1 MSLGIHL
8 TGQVLGQKVHL
19 DTLVYSWSIMG
30 ALLLT
35 SFLLTRNLK
44 IDVGTC
50 RGISLLK
57 QTFLETIWGLINGL
71 TSSQIPGNKGK
82 NFIPLIGGIF
92 IFTIFAYWIGL
103 LPWKVGEIIPWW
115 PKLDN
120 GEAWEGSSPA
130 ADINVTAGMALISL
144 LTYIISGIQ
153 SGGMGYILNYFKP
166 LGFVEWLDLFV
177 RPLTLALRLFA
188 NTIAGEVLVM
198 SILGLV
204 AIILPAFALAFELFI
219 GLIQAIVFSLLTT
232 VYIGTA
238 MAHGEHKEEH

>member
-1 MSLGIHL
+1 MSLGVHV
-8 TGQVLGQKVHL
+8 TGQILGQKVHM
-19 DTLVYSWSIMG
+19 DTLVFSWVIM
-30 ALLLT
+30 ATLLFS
-35 SFLLTRNLK
+35 SFFLTRNLK
-44 IDVGTC
+44 IDGY
-50 RGISLLK
+50 GLK

-103 LPWKVGEIIPWW
+103 MPWKIGDAFSFW

-120 GEAWEGSSPA
+120 GEHWEGSSPA

-144 LTYIISGIQ
+144 LTYIAAGIKN
-153 SGGMGYILNYFKP
+153 GGWGYILYYFKP
-166 LGFVEWLDLFV
+166 LGFVEWLDMFV
-177 RPLTLALRLFA
+177 RPLTLSLRLFA
-188 NTIAGEVLVM
+188 NTIAGEVLVA

-204 AIILPAFALAFELFI
+204 ALILPMFALAFELFV
-219 GLIQAIVFSLLTT
+219 GLIQALVFSLLTT

-238 MAHGEHKEEH
+238 MAHSEHAEEHH